1 MIAGKKLQF
10 GAEKCFVIHI
20 GKEHEAYKNV
30 EQCVNG
36 WVLKN
41 VSEFETGNTQLEDT
55 LEHDIELSHVNSE
68 KYLGHIISSDSKTT
82 KNILKMKNKGIGI
95 QNRII

>member
-1 MIAGKKLQF
+1 MLQF

-36 WVLKN
+36 WVVKN
-41 VSEFETGNTQLEDT
+41 VSEFETGNTTLEDT
-55 LEHDIELSHVNSE
+55 LDHDIELSHVNSE
-68 KYLGHIISSDSKTT
+68 KYLGQIISSDSKNT
-82 KNILKMKNKGIGI
+82 KNILKMKNKGIGM